1 MSDVERRTGS
11 VKPVFVDNRDGNTL
25 ARAITTHLEAL
36 RRECRT
42 PAELCVASC
51 YFNPQGLEL
60 LAREAQHVPRIRLLL
75 GADPTPEP
83 LLPRRTPYDP
93 TEPEFTRRRVGQALV
108 QLERG
113 LRHDRDLLPFDL
125 EEDRAIRT
133 LLDFLRSGRI
143 EVRRYEGHFLHA
155 KAFLFRGEERGI
167 LAGSSNL
174 TRAGLQ
180 TNLELV
186 LGHYEDPL
194 VARVEEWFESLWRDA
209 VPFDLAA
216 IYAELLAEYPPYLV
230 YLKVLWHLYHAE
242 LEEEEQETGR
252 IPITTFQRHGVW
264 RARKIL
270 ARYGGVM
277 IADGVGLGK
286 TYTAGEIIRDYR
298 ERRQRVLLVCPASL
312 RDTTWE
318 RFLNDHQLLV
328 ECLSY
333 EELANDAQLGGEKQH
348 LRNPLD
354 DYALVVVDEAHN
366 YRNPDTAKR
375 AAILRRLLAGKR
387 RDLLFLTATPVNN
400 SLWDLYHLLRFF
412 MKQDAWLADRG
423 VLSIRER
430 FEHAMRADPF
440 NLSPDLLYPIIDATT
455 VKRTRRFIKKHYA
468 SDMIRGADGRMAP
481 IRFPKPV
488 ASSIGYDLDA
498 VLPGFFA
505 RLEEILMPED
515 GHPLLRLARYQ
526 PERYPAGGGG
536 GGEDAALVG
545 LLRSTLLKRFE
556 SSAEAFQ
563 RTVGRMIREHEAFL
577 EALARGKVVRKEFFR
592 ELSAAEDEAEID
604 ELLEASEYAEEATA
618 YDVARLDADVRADL
632 TLLGEMA
639 AEAARVRPEGDPKL
653 TALVEE
659 LAVIAKQAADE
670 AVDDEDARQK
680 RKVLVFSH
688 YEDTIDWI
696 EEHLRKVIDRGP
708 RLAAYQGRVAS
719 VSGTEVRSGIAREK
733 ALHGFAPISTGALPP
748 DTEDRFDL
756 LLCTDVLA
764 EGMNLQQCRNVV
776 NYDLPWNPMR
786 LVQRHGRVDR
796 IGSPHLKVFL
806 RTFFPDAQL
815 DALLNLEGRVRRK
828 LAQAAASVGV
838 EEAPIERGAT
848 GEQSFAETRDEIE
861 KLHREDA
868 SIYEAG
874 GTEGAAQTGE
884 EYRQELRRAL
894 AKYDRAIRELPWR
907 AGSGMVKGERAGHVF
922 CATVGE
928 RIYLRFVPLAR
939 EGEIVGELG
948 TCLRLLECS
957 EETPRALS
965 TEMSR
970 SAYDAWARARQS
982 IHQAWTFETDPANLQ
997 PKVRKLNRD
1006 VAAFLREHPPADIK
1020 QERLH
1025 RCLDAVESPWSRREE
1040 NLLRIAWEREF
1051 PAPADRARHLVEEVE
1066 RIGAEPFRPPDPLP
1080 PIEREEIHLITWM
1093 ATPRGGDPAVPD
1105 PVGARGAARVDP
1117 RPREGRRGQRQR
1129 AVRPERWAHPRHPA
1143 GRRRRP
1149 RPRRGGRG
1157 RPGSPHT
1164 LRNCRTTRRNSSSR
1178 SWCSQCPA
1186 RSMPATVAWRK
1197 CSARPSSAGL
1207 PAQLS
1212 LPYSRS
1218 VGQMIRDQKSWM
1230 SRLRMSYGG
1239 HART

>member
-1 MSDVERRTGS
+1 MSDRERS
-11 VKPVFVDNRDGNTL
+11 AENVCPVFVDNRDGNTL
-25 ARAITTHLEAL
+25 ARAIRTHLAAL
-36 RRECRT
+36 RSEGRI

-51 YFNPQGLEL
+51 YFNPQGLDLIASE
-60 LAREAQHVPRIRLLL
+60 ARHVPRIRLLL
-75 GADPTPEP
+75 GADPTPEA

-93 TEPEFTRRRVGQALV
+93 TEPEFTRRRVSQELA

-113 LRHDRDLLPFDL
+113 LKRDRNLLPFDL
-125 EEDRAIRT
+125 GEDRAIRN
-133 LLDFLRSGRI
+133 LLDFLRSGQI
-143 EVRRYEGHFLHA
+143 EVRRYERHFLHA
-155 KAFLFRGEERGI
+155 KAFLFRGELRGI
-167 LAGSSNL
+167 LAGSANL

-186 LGHYEDPL
+186 LGHHEDPL

-242 LEEEEQETGR
+242 LEEEEKETGR

-270 ARYGGVM
+270 AKYGGVM
-277 IADGVGLGK
+277 VADGVGLGK

-328 ECLSY
+328 ESLSY

-348 LRNPLD
+348 LKNPLD

-412 MKQDAWLADRG
+412 MKQDAWLSDRG

-430 FEHAMRADPF
+430 FEQAMRIDPF

-455 VKRTRRFIKKHYA
+455 VKRTRRFIQKHYA
-468 SDMIRGADGRMAP
+468 SDMIRGPDGRMAP

-498 VLPGFFA
+498 LLPGFFA

-515 GHPLLRLARYQ
+515 GHPLLGMARYQ
-526 PERYPAGGGG
+526 PERYPAGRSDT
-536 GGEDAALVG
+536 GEDTALVG
-545 LLRSTLLKRFE
+545 LLRSALLKRFE
-556 SSAEAFQ
+556 SSAEAFR

-577 EALARGKVVRKEFFR
+577 EALGLGRVVRKEFFR
-592 ELSAAEDEAEID
+592 ELSAAEDEGDIEEI
-604 ELLEASEYAEEATA
+604 LEASEHAEDASA
-618 YDVARLDADVRADL
+618 YDIGRLTADVQADL
-632 TLLGEMA
+632 ALLREMA
-639 AEAARVRPEGDPKL
+639 AEAAQVRPEGDPKL

-659 LAVIAKQAADE
+659 LAAIARQAADQ
-670 AVDDEDARQK
+670 AVDEEDARQK

-696 EEHLRKVIDRGP
+696 EEHLRKVIDRDP
-708 RLAAYQGRVAS
+708 RLAPYRDRVAS
-719 VSGTEVRSGIAREK
+719 VSGTEVRSGIARQK
-733 ALHGFAPISTGALPP
+733 ALHGFAPVSTGALPP

-796 IGSPHLKVFL
+796 IGSPHEKVFL

-848 GEQSFAETRDEIE
+848 GEQSFAETREEIE
-861 KLHREDA
+861 KLHREVA

-894 AKYDRAIRELPWR
+894 TKYGDLVRDLPWKV
-907 AGSGMVKGERAGHVF
+907 GSGLRKGQRAGHVF
-922 CATVGE
+922 CATAGD
-928 RIYLRFVPLAR
+928 RIYLRFVPA
-939 EGEIVGELG
+939 EAGGEIVGELG
-948 TCLRLLECS
+948 TCLRLVECS
-957 EETPRALS
+957 EETPRSLS
-965 TEMSR
+965 AAMAR
-970 SAYDAWARARQS
+970 SAYDAWEQARRH
-982 IHQAWTFETDPANLQ
+982 IFDAWTFETDPANLQ
-997 PKVRKLNRD
+997 PSVRRLNRE
-1006 VAAFLREHPPADIK
+1006 VAAYLREHPPADIE
-1020 QERLH
+1020 QDRLH
-1025 RCLDAVESPWSRREE
+1025 RCLDAIESPWSRREE
-1040 NLLRIAWEREF
+1040 NQLRLAWERQFAGAAEK
-1051 PAPADRARHLVEEVE
+1051 ARYLVEVVE
-1066 RIGAEPFRPPDPLP
+1066 GIGAEPFRAPDPLP
-1080 PIEREEIHLITWM
+1080 PIEIDEIHLICWL
-1093 ATPRGGDPAVPD
+1093 AIEPEDEK
-1105 PVGARGAARVDP
+1105 GAA
-1117 RPREGRRGQRQR
+1117 
-1129 AVRPERWAHPRHPA
+1129 
-1143 GRRRRP
+1143 
-1149 RPRRGGRG
+1149 
-1157 RPGSPHT
+1157 
-1164 LRNCRTTRRNSSSR
+1164 
-1178 SWCSQCPA
+1178 
-1186 RSMPATVAWRK
+1186 
-1197 CSARPSSAGL
+1197 
-1207 PAQLS
+1207 
-1212 LPYSRS
+1212 
-1218 VGQMIRDQKSWM
+1218 
-1230 SRLRMSYGG
+1230 
-1239 HART
+1239 